1 MQNFDAHSVQGEQG
15 SKSLPPPVQ
24 EDGEAWEKA
33 NRILIASSSNLHNSS
48 VIVGSVK
55 KIDTT
60 ELITNKEVF
69 LKRYK
74 GGKLDI
80 LPIP

>member
-1 MQNFDAHSVQGEQG
+1 
-15 SKSLPPPVQ
+15 
-24 EDGEAWEKA
+24 
-33 NRILIASSSNLHNSS
+33 LIASSSNLHNSS
-48 VIVGSVK
+48 VIVGSVE